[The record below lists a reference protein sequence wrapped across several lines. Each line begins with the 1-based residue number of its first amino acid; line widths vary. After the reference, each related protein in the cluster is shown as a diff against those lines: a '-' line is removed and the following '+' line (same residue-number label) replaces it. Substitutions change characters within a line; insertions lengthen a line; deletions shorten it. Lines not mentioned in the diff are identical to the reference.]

1 MSTGWRLIRSLAG
14 TGLLVLIAGCASW
27 QPFDSAQ
34 TLHPGRSLPYQLR
47 ATRSDGSRTELT
59 APFVRSDSL
68 YGRVRRDTV
77 SFAVAD
83 IARLERSR
91 FSVSRTAGVL
101 VIVPV
106 VGFGVTYLIL
116 CGIGNCEAET
126 DILSGFS
133 Q

>member
-1 MSTGWRLIRSLAG
+1 MSKSWRVTRSLAG

-27 QPFDSAQ
+27 QTYDSARM
-34 TLHPGRSLPYQLR
+34 LRPGQALPYQLR
-47 ATRSDGSRTELT
+47 ATLADSSRTELT

-68 YGRVRRDTV
+68 YGRVRGDTV
-77 SFAVAD
+77 GLSLGD
-83 IARLERSR
+83 IASLERSR

-133 Q
+133 R